1 MTALSCCPCQ
11 GPTVKQGAVRLPS
24 QSPTLYMPLLT
35 DLARHLLQ
43 PATIVATERVAAH
56 TYRLS
61 LSGLALTGWTYVPG
75 QTLNV
80 FFGLHSRADAAS
92 LRKRTYSVW
101 GYDAAAERLEVAVCT
116 FSDGPGA
123 QWASTCRPGDVVYF
137 HGPGGKF
144 VLDPAAP
151 AYALLGDI
159 SCLAHFYEL
168 RRHIPAHV
176 PVASVIH
183 AYQADDCFANVDGS
197 YPLHFVVADSL
208 SAAQVVAA
216 AQCQGLELTAPNAL
230 VYWGGPQATCLAG
243 HRLLQHEYRWPAGL
257 LKAKPF
263 WK

>member
-1 MTALSCCPCQ
+1 
-11 GPTVKQGAVRLPS
+11 VRLPS

-80 FFGLHSRADAAS
+80 FFGLHCRADAAS

-101 GYDAAAERLEVAVCT
+101 GYDAAAGRLEVAVCT

-123 QWASTCRPGDVVYF
+123 QWASTCRPGDVVHF

-183 AYQADDCFANVDGS
+183 AYQADDCFADVDGS